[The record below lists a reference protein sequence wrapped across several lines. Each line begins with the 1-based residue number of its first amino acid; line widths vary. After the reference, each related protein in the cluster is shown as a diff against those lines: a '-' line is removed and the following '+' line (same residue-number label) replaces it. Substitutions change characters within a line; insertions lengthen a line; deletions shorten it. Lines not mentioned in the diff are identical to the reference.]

1 VSKQELPKL
10 TNPELEIMKAV
21 WSHEAA
27 TIPDVLDIINKERKR
42 KLKRSTIQVQ
52 MTRLEKKGWVT
63 HTEENRTY
71 YYRATICA
79 EEASSN
85 IAKDFTKRVFD
96 GSCSQLIRALFSN
109 TTVKIE
115 EIQELRNL
123 LNSFKGE

>member
-1 VSKQELPKL
+1 MSKQELPML

-21 WSHEAA
+21 WSREAA
-27 TIPDVLDIINKERKR
+27 SVPEVLDIINKVRQK

-71 YYRATICA
+71 YYRANISA

-85 IAKDFTKRVFD
+85 IAKDFTKRVFN
-96 GSCSQLIRALFSN
+96 GSCSQLIRALFDN
-109 TTVKIE
+109 TTVKAE
-115 EIQELRNL
+115 EIQELRKL
-123 LNSFKGE
+123 ISSFKGE